1 MILER
6 VITCVSGERSIT
18 TFQLQDKDH
27 AMSTTNDFTGLLEPA
42 VEIARVAGG
51 KILEIYNSDF
61 AVEEKDDRSPLTAA
75 DMASHH
81 AIVDGLQALTPDIP
95 VLSEESKSLP
105 FDVRS
110 GWQTY
115 WLVDPLDGTKEFIK
129 RNGEFTVNIA
139 LIHNGVPVLGVVHV
153 PVTGV
158 TYRACEG
165 LGAFRQEA
173 GSEPRRIGVRT
184 LTDGPVL
191 VVGSRSHRGESL
203 NAFLEKLG
211 EHEMVSMGSSLKIC
225 LVAEGAADIYP
236 RLGLTSEWDT
246 AAAQCVVEQ
255 AGGTVTDTDM
265 QPLRYNTKDSLLNP
279 FFLVFGES
287 SRDWSEYL

>member
-1 MILER
+1 
-6 VITCVSGERSIT
+6 
-18 TFQLQDKDH
+18 
-27 AMSTTNDFTGLLEPA
+27 MSAANDFTGLLEPV
-42 VEIARVAGG
+42 VELAHVAGE
-51 KILEIYNSDF
+51 KILEVYNSDF
-61 AVEEKDDRSPLTAA
+61 AVQEKDDRSPLTAA

-81 AIVDGLQALTPDIP
+81 AIVAGLQALTPDIP
-95 VLSEESKSLP
+95 VLSEESASLP
-105 FDVRS
+105 YSERS
-110 GWQTY
+110 AWQTY

-139 LIHNGVPVLGVVHV
+139 LIHDGVAVLGVVYV

-158 TYRACEG
+158 TYKACEG
-165 LGAFRQEA
+165 LGAFKQEA
-173 GSEPRRIGVRT
+173 GGEPARIHVRT
-184 LTDGPVL
+184 LADGPVM

-211 EHEMVSMGSSLKIC
+211 EHEMVGMGSSLKLC
-225 LVAEGAADIYP
+225 LVAEGVADIYP

-279 FFLVFGES
+279 FFLVYGES
-287 SRDWSEYL
+287 DRDWSQCL